1 MSRKVGSEVIKHVTV
16 RLTPYL
22 ELKSICGVPYSQ
34 GTNSETGGTGK
45 VRCFGLD
52 DAGICITASMGMP
65 GSH

>member
-1 MSRKVGSEVIKHVTV
+1 MSKEVGSEVIRYMTV

-22 ELKSICGVPYSQ
+22 KLKSVCRVPYSQ
-34 GTNSETGGTGK
+34 GTNSGTGK
-45 VRCFGLD
+45 ARCFGLD